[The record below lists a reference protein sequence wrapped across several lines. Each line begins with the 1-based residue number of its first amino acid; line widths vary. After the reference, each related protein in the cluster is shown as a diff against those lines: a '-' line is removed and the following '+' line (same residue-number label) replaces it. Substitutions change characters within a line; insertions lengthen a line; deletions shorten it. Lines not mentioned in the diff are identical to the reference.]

1 MASDISMNGRKK
13 IQSIQKEFTEKF
25 THLTIVF
32 FDENNIELDNS
43 KTLSDVR
50 KKKGDDISIIASL
63 KINTLEKRFLTNFG
77 IQVQVAFKK
86 DNQLVYTEEND
97 DRTLIL
103 IAIGQQIKIA

>member
-32 FDENNIELDNS
+32 FDENNTELDNS

-50 KKKGDDISIIASL
+50 KKKEMIFPL
-63 KINTLEKRFLTNFG
+63 LLLLR
-77 IQVQVAFKK
+77 
-86 DNQLVYTEEND
+86 
-97 DRTLIL
+97 LIP
-103 IAIGQQIKIA
+103 